1 MTHDLEPGDFLYQ
14 SDQEL
19 FLCVTNVTDD
29 EVQFAVHG
37 WRNIGADRVDEYIES
52 NRSNIHK
59 DIESALLEEGDESDK
74 KQFNQLKQLF
84 SVYEHS
90 DVPEN
95 GPHERFALDET

>member
-37 WRNIGADRVDEYIES
+37 WRNIGKDRLDDYINDS
-52 NRSNIHK
+52 RSRVYNENIE
-59 DIESALLEEGDESDK
+59 DALGDGDETK
-74 KQFNQLKQLF
+74 TQLNQLKQLF
-84 SVYEHS
+84 SVYS
-90 DVPEN
+90 NADLPDD
-95 GPHERFALDET
+95 GPNDEFAMEES